1 MLSVHANHS
10 EADTLVQVV
19 VEGDTQG
26 EVGAGIKRAGALV
39 VIDGGSSEGVFKDP
53 VGAGLRSLE
62 TGAGAVASGVDAILV
77 VEVDHGHNS
86 SDINT
91 LEVPDAATIVR
102 RSLKLRELI
111 LGDLSLADGP
121 IVVVIS

>member
-1 MLSVHANHS
+1 
-10 EADTLVQVV
+10 
-19 VEGDTQG
+19 
-26 EVGAGIKRAGALV
+26 
-39 VIDGGSSEGVFKDP
+39 VFKDP

-91 LEVPDAATIVR
+91 LEVPDAATVVR
-102 RSLKLRELI
+102 RSLKLRELV